1 MNTSIFEQKVKQLE
15 EVVEGTK
22 HMEWEKRQE
31 LIQDCIDD
39 IRKETNN
46 IIGGIVK
53 KKRVIYS

>member
-1 MNTSIFEQKVKQLE
+1 MNTSIFQEKVKQLE

-22 HMEWEKRQE
+22 HMEWERRQE

-53 KKRVIYS
+53 KK